1 MPLQQTTIDPPKPSI
16 ARRVLWTALAPLTAQ
31 LIGSAFNIWYDLTHI
46 KPLLTPDQ
54 AEAFTSTIMIYNICV
69 YPVALTA
76 GLAIIWTLAG
86 TARMPNPKSDPKR
99 WRRAQRMAINL
110 PWWATA
116 IAAPAWIATIPVML
130 ITLHMAPGP
139 LNPLVNIHLPIS
151 VTIAAL
157 MALTQMFFALEIISQ
172 RLWYPLFFAD
182 DRPAQTPGVLPLT
195 LTRRGLMWAVSAVI
209 CPIISLLLLIAAP
222 TPLEITGDWFP
233 FSVGGIGIVFG
244 LASAAMLAKIV
255 IEPLETLRRRARRV
269 AQGDLGPDVEI
280 DLLRSDEFGTLID
293 QFNDMV
299 SGLRD
304 KQRVEQ
310 LLGRN
315 IDPSVAKLLLTR
327 GDDVRGIEREITVL
341 FADIRD
347 FTPRC
352 AALPPKD
359 VVTML
364 NVFFEVMIANVEK
377 HHGIVNQFV
386 GDGFMAIFGAIEDGT
401 PHADN
406 AVAAGRAMLGAMP
419 EVNQRL
425 AELGLEPLKI
435 GIGINTGPAV
445 VGSIGTPTRSTY
457 SAIGDTVNVTAR
469 IESSTK
475 DADRPLLFSQS
486 TYDAMDKT
494 DGAIKMPPQRLK
506 GKAKPVRVYSIELD
520 QS

>member
-1 MPLQQTTIDPPKPSI
+1 MPLQQTTNRPSKQDI
-16 ARRVLWTALAPLTAQ
+16 AWRVLWTALAPLTAQ

-46 KPLLTPDQ
+46 QPLLSPEQVD
-54 AEAFTSTIMIYNICV
+54 AFRTSIMTYNLVV
-69 YPVALTA
+69 YPLALTA
-76 GLAIIWTLAG
+76 GLVLIRILSG
-86 TARMPNPKSDPKR
+86 TARMPDPQADPKR
-99 WRRAQRMAINL
+99 WHRAQRMAINL

-116 IAAPAWIATIPVML
+116 IAAPAWLTTIPVML
-130 ITLHMAPGP
+130 FTLHSAPGP
-139 LNPLVNIHLPIS
+139 LNPMVDIHLPIS
-151 VTIAAL
+151 VIIAAL

-182 DRPAQTPGVLPLT
+182 DRPSQTPGALPLT
-195 LTRRGLMWAVSAVI
+195 LSRRGLIWAVSAVV
-209 CPIISLLLLIAAP
+209 CPIVSLLLLIAAP

-233 FSVGGIGIVFG
+233 FSVGAIGIVFG
-244 LASAAMLAKIV
+244 LVSAGMLAKIV
-255 IEPLETLRRRARRV
+255 VEPLETLRLAARRV
-269 AQGDLGPDVEI
+269 AQGDLGPDVQI
-280 DLLRSDEFGTLID
+280 KLLRSDEFGTLID

-299 SGLRD
+299 SDLRD

-315 IDPSVAKLLLTR
+315 IDPSVARLLLSR
-327 GDDVRGIEREITVL
+327 GDDVRGAEREITVL

-352 AALPPKD
+352 ATSPPKD

-364 NVFFEVMIANVEK
+364 NIFFEIMIASVEK

-386 GDGFMAIFGAIEDGT
+386 GDGFMAIFGAIEEGSS
-401 PHADN
+401 HADD
-406 AVAAGRAMLGAMP
+406 AVAAGRAMLAAMP
-419 EVNQRL
+419 EVNRRL

-475 DADRPLLFSQS
+475 QAKRPLLFSQS
-486 TYDAMDKT
+486 TYDAMDKP
-494 DGAIKMPPQRLK
+494 DGAVKMPPQRLK
-506 GKAKPVRVYSIELD
+506 GKVEPVSVYSIDLD
-520 QS
+520 EG